1 MAIFQFHIRDQHGLV
16 LDEDGI
22 ELPNALSAAREAL
35 RSAQEFFRD
44 ASAPTNMTFEI
55 TDETGRLVLAIPIRR
70 LAMSSDEADLA
81 LAS

>member
-1 MAIFQFHIRDQHGLV
+1 MAIFRFHIRDQHGLV

-22 ELPNALSAAREAL
+22 ELPDALAAAREAL

-70 LAMSSDEADLA
+70 LASSSDEADLA

>member
-1 MAIFQFHIRDQHGLV
+1 MAIFRFHIRDQHGLV
-16 LDEDGI
+16 LDEDGV
-22 ELPNALSAAREAL
+22 ELPDALAAAREAL

-55 TDETGRLVLAIPIRR
+55 TDETGRLVLAIPIRNH
-70 LAMSSDEADLA
+70 ATGSDEGVLA